1 MSHPVHDLD
10 DLIHQRIRLGVMALL
25 SRVEAAEFMRI
36 KAELHLTAGNLSR
49 HLQALSDANLI
60 TISKDGSGYH
70 RASEPTWVSLTPQG
84 HKALQKE
91 VTALRSLLDHL
102 PPDPDQ

>member
-36 KAELHLTAGNLSR
+36 KDELKLTAGNLSR
-49 HLQALSDANLI
+49 HLLALSEANLI
-60 TISKDGSGYH
+60 ALSKNGGYGH
-70 RASEPTWVSLTPQG
+70 GAEPTWVSLTPRGRQ
-84 HKALQKE
+84 ALQKE
-91 VTALRSLLDHL
+91 VVALRSLLDHL
-102 PPDPDQ
+102 PAEPDQ